1 MKMNKKFNLLFAIFC
16 YMAIILVDGSVEASA
31 AESFI
36 QGSGYEQGNYD
47 LEAIQPTAFNWTRQS
62 RFSGSEAFDM
72 KWSFKTEGRVRSSP
86 AIAADGTIYVGSD
99 DGHLYALTASGEQ
112 KWKFAINGSDFGN
125 PGIYSSP
132 SIGADGTIYVGGDD
146 SYLYAIHPDGTLK
159 WDLKIGSLVF
169 VSPSPAIGADGTIY
183 VATEDGTF
191 HAISDDG
198 DTGREKWSYKI
209 SAFWPM
215 IKSSPVIAADGKI
228 YVGDFEGILYAFEP
242 EQDADDVK
250 PKWIFETKTGSAI
263 RATPAIGDD
272 GTIYLGS
279 EDGNLYVLDS
289 SGQLQWRFDA
299 KDPISS
305 TPVIGSDGTIYI
317 KTHSK
322 LYAFAPQQ
330 AADDVSPRWSAEF
343 GYVTYAT
350 PIVDANG
357 MLYVGTH
364 DSNLYAIDSAGNMRW
379 SFQTGGS
386 ITSSAAIGADGTI
399 YVGSYDGHLYAI
411 GQVDINAPPNVT
423 AKAGERSVQLE
434 WEVVSDASSYA
445 IYMATGSEPPDT
457 QDLSNWKPLNDEPL
471 MDTSWLVDELKA
483 GTKYWF
489 AVQAV
494 TEGNSRSQL
503 SAPVSATPYAVVKAV
518 NDLNTLEISKHITS
532 DQLAQYL
539 PTEVSI
545 QLDNETLEPDVG
557 VNWEIVNS
565 DYNPDQSG
573 TYWISGSLQL
583 PEYYLNPDKLKA
595 KLQVRVLPGSNAKL
609 SEIRINGK
617 ILENF
622 NPDLFTYY
630 LTVPYSMDRVTV
642 TASTYDSSASYEVIG
657 GQEAV
662 LEIGDNSIYIQ
673 VISENE
679 KEERTYSL
687 YIERQLLTITEI
699 QRPDTIY
706 VPYNTKLQ
714 DVSVPDSV
722 YVTLDDLRTIEV
734 QVSWNEVHPEYN
746 GKVAGRYEFIGTLQL
761 PEWVNNPLNIK
772 AKVSVIVLDERK
784 RSSSSSPSS
793 RTDRV
798 SSDAKLSSLEIWA
811 NGRMLTLQP
820 SFAPDV
826 HDYTVFTDAEEMVFI
841 AQAAHDAAE
850 VYVDGVLLSRS
861 VPISKK
867 LTSGNNEFTFV
878 VRAEDGTEK
887 RYTLTV
893 IRETAT
899 HESSMPFSDIAG
911 HWAEDYIMR
920 AVEKGI
926 VSGYPDGTFKPNH
939 PVTRAEFTVMLAG
952 ALKLEG
958 DGSALTFTDHDRIGG
973 WAKQAVAQAVQAG
986 IVDGYNDGS
995 FRPNAQITR
1004 VEMAV
1009 MIARALQLQLNAN
1022 ASTGFADDETIPQW
1036 AKGAVEAIRKLGIV
1050 DGRGGNRF
1058 VPNETATRAEATVML
1073 LRLLDR

>member
-16 YMAIILVDGSVEASA
+16 YMAIILVDGSFEASA

-183 VATEDGTF
+183 VATQGGTF

-198 DTGREKWSYKI
+198 DTGREKWAYKI

-215 IKSSPVIAADGKI
+215 IRSSPVIAADGKI
-228 YVGDFEGILYAFEP
+228 YVADSDGILYAFEP

-250 PKWIFETKTGSAI
+250 PKWTFETETGSGI

-299 KDPISS
+299 KDSIYS

-357 MLYVGTH
+357 ILYVGTH
-364 DSNLYAIDSAGNMRW
+364 DSNLYAIDSAGNLRW
-379 SFQTGGS
+379 SFQAEGS

-411 GQVDINAPPNVT
+411 GQVDIDAPTNVT
-423 AKAGERSVQLE
+423 ANAGEGSVQLE
-434 WEVVSDASSYA
+434 WEAVSDASAYA

-457 QDLSNWKPLNDEPL
+457 KDLSNWKPLNDEPL
-471 MDTSWLVDELKA
+471 KDTSWLADELKA
-483 GTKYWF
+483 GTTYWF

-503 SAPVSATPYAVVKAV
+503 SEPVSATPYAVVKAV
-518 NDLNTLEISKHITS
+518 NDLNTLEVSKHITS
-532 DQLAQYL
+532 EQLAQYL
-539 PTEVSI
+539 PTEVSL
-545 QLDNETLEPDVG
+545 QLHNETLEPDVG
-557 VNWEIVNS
+557 VNWEIENS

-583 PEYYLNPDKLKA
+583 PEYYLNPDKLKV

-679 KEERTYSL
+679 QEERTYSL
-687 YIERQLLTITEI
+687 YIERLLTIAEI

-952 ALKLEG
+952 VMKLEG
-958 DGSALTFTDHDRIGG
+958 DGSVLTFTDHDQIGA

-986 IVDGYNDGS
+986 IVVGYSDGS
-995 FRPNAQITR
+995 FRPNTRITR
-1004 VEMAV
+1004 AEMAV
-1009 MIARALQLQLNAN
+1009 MIARALQLELNAN

>member
-1 MKMNKKFNLLFAIFC
+1 
-16 YMAIILVDGSVEASA
+16 
-31 AESFI
+31 
-36 QGSGYEQGNYD
+36 
-47 LEAIQPTAFNWTRQS
+47 
-62 RFSGSEAFDM
+62 M

-112 KWKFAINGSDFGN
+112 KWKFAIHGSDFGN

-159 WDLKIGSLVF
+159 WDLKMGSPVF

-183 VATEDGTF
+183 VATQGGTF

-198 DTGREKWSYKI
+198 DTGREKWAYKI

-215 IKSSPVIAADGKI
+215 IRSSPVIAADGKI
-228 YVGDFEGILYAFEP
+228 YVADSDGILYAFEP

-250 PKWIFETKTGSAI
+250 PKWTFETETGSGI
-263 RATPAIGDD
+263 RATPAIGTD

-299 KDPISS
+299 KDSIYS
-305 TPVIGSDGTIYI
+305 TPVIGADGTIYL
-317 KTHSK
+317 KTGLA

-330 AADDVSPRWSAEF
+330 AADDVSPEWSAEF

-357 MLYVGTH
+357 ILYVGTH
-364 DSNLYAIDSAGNMRW
+364 DSNLYAIDSAGNLRW
-379 SFQTGGS
+379 SFQAEGS

-411 GQVDINAPPNVT
+411 GQVDIDAPTNVT
-423 AKAGERSVQLE
+423 ANAGEGSVQLE
-434 WEVVSDASSYA
+434 WEAVSDASAYA

-457 QDLSNWKPLNDEPL
+457 KDLSNWKPLNDEPL
-471 MDTSWLVDELKA
+471 KDTSWLADELKA
-483 GTKYWF
+483 GTTYWF

-503 SAPVSATPYAVVKAV
+503 SEPVSATPYAVVKAV
-518 NDLNTLEISKHITS
+518 NDLNTLEVSKHITS
-532 DQLAQYL
+532 EQLAQYL
-539 PTEVSI
+539 PTEVSL
-545 QLDNETLEPDVG
+545 QLHNETLEPDVG
-557 VNWEIVNS
+557 VNWEIENS

-583 PEYYLNPDKLKA
+583 PEYYLNPDKLKV

-679 KEERTYSL
+679 QEERTYSL
-687 YIERQLLTITEI
+687 YIERLLTIAEI

-761 PEWVNNPLNIK
+761 TEWVNNPLNIK

-784 RSSSSSPSS
+784 RRSSSSSSS

-798 SSDAKLSSLEIWA
+798 SNDATLSSLEIVA

-820 SFAPDV
+820 SFVPDV
-826 HDYTVFTDAEEMVFI
+826 YDYTVFTDAEEMVFT

-850 VYVDGVLLSRS
+850 VYVDGVRLSRS
-861 VPISKK
+861 APISKK
-867 LTSGNNEFTFV
+867 LASGNNEFTFV
-878 VRAEDGTEK
+878 TLGADQQEAGK
-887 RYTLTV
+887 R
-893 IRETAT
+893 
-899 HESSMPFSDIAG
+899 
-911 HWAEDYIMR
+911 
-920 AVEKGI
+920 
-926 VSGYPDGTFKPNH
+926 
-939 PVTRAEFTVMLAG
+939 
-952 ALKLEG
+952 
-958 DGSALTFTDHDRIGG
+958 
-973 WAKQAVAQAVQAG
+973 QQ
-986 IVDGYNDGS
+986 
-995 FRPNAQITR
+995 
-1004 VEMAV
+1004 
-1009 MIARALQLQLNAN
+1009 
-1022 ASTGFADDETIPQW
+1022 
-1036 AKGAVEAIRKLGIV
+1036 
-1050 DGRGGNRF
+1050 
-1058 VPNETATRAEATVML
+1058 
-1073 LRLLDR
+1073 